1 MAIKK
6 RLKSKNKIKISR
18 RNKESRVKKG
28 SIKTRIFSRS
38 ISLVTVVVIVLG
50 GFSVYQN
57 YSSTFETLK
66 QTMVNLAQ
74 VSSDVIANKLD
85 VYKTVASEFGLNPV
99 LSDLSSQKKDKLKII
114 SQMVERYE
122 LVDAFTVNAMG
133 RGESPVTGEL
143 YVVNDTEY
151 FASAMDGTVYVTEPE
166 LNKKLDKVT
175 LTVAAPL
182 WKNGSYGSSVN
193 GVAVIVL
200 DGKVLSDVSGAVKI
214 GKNGYGFIL
223 NNEGL
228 TIGHPEY
235 EKVLNGEN
243 AINLFETDANYE
255 SIAEAEKKLMNGE
268 IDFGEYSFDSK
279 KSLIAYSP
287 ISGSNGWGF
296 FVSAPESEYLKST
309 NMGIVLI
316 LIVSALSLVA
326 AYFGGMKTAKK
337 IADPVIQCADRIKK
351 LSEGDLH
358 SEINLSDRNDE
369 VGILI
374 ESLRNTINGINII
387 INDISCQLGAISE
400 GDLSNEINMEYSG
413 DFNSIAVSMKKINL
427 YLNSIVSQVNESSE
441 QVAIGSEQVASGAQS
456 LSQGASE
463 QSASI
468 EELSATLSEISKKIK
483 SNASN
488 AEKASEASHESSKQV
503 EAGSS
508 YVKDMNKA
516 MSNISQS
523 SQEIAKIIKVIDDIA
538 FQTNILALNAAVE
551 AARAGEAGKG
561 FAVVADEVRN
571 LASKSARA
579 AKTTSELIV
588 NSLKAVEDG
597 SKVSKQTEMSL
608 DMAVEKSEAALYMIE
623 EISRASVEQA
633 SAISQVLEG
642 VEQISL
648 IIQTNSATAEES
660 AAASQELSEQSQKL
674 KKLVESI
681 KLRERLKGSNF

>member
-1 MAIKK
+1 MAITKGM
-6 RLKSKNKIKISR
+6 KSKNKINRSR
-18 RNKESRVKKG
+18 GNKESRVRKG
-28 SIKTRIFSRS
+28 SIKTRIFLRS

-151 FASAMDGTVYVTEPE
+151 FASAMDGTVYITEPE

-243 AINLFETDANYE
+243 AINLFETDANFK

-268 IDFGEYSFDSK
+268 IDYGEYSFDSK

-287 ISGSNGWGF
+287 ISGSNSWGF

-309 NMGIVLI
+309 NTGIVLI

-351 LSEGDLH
+351 LSEGNLH

-400 GDLSNEINMEYSG
+400 GDLSNEINMEYIG

-579 AKTTSELIV
+579 AKTTSELIA

-623 EISRASVEQA
+623 EISRASVDQA

-642 VEQISL
+642 VEQISS

-681 KLRERLKGSNF
+681 KLRERLKESNF